1 MYTETK
7 ILDNLTNITN
17 LLQAL
22 AKETAELT
30 ANYKEY
36 LVDKEHAEN
45 IEYCRVC
52 DLEEKV
58 KDLTQTVNYDP
69 IFQ

>member
-1 MYTETK
+1 MYTEKK
-7 ILDNLTNITN
+7 ILDSLTSITA
-17 LLQAL
+17 LLQTL
-22 AKETAELT
+22 AQKTAELT
-30 ANYKEY
+30 ENYKEY
-36 LVDKEHAEN
+36 LVDKEQEEN

-69 IFQ
+69 FQ